1 MKKTNRCYPLY
12 SYLIYLVFFILL
24 IPFSFLMVSLLA
36 QTDDVRYV
44 IILFTI
50 LGFGFIVTFLG
61 FLLNRQSFYIDD
73 DYLIVRNCLYEVM
86 RVKLSQ
92 CDLQVTALPTYS
104 SWTSNI
110 FEKWIC
116 VYDTTVHV
124 PRFMKGCS
132 NSRKYCRIQ
141 IIYSEKVYREL
152 KASINQIKTGDIN
165 II

>member
-1 MKKTNRCYPLY
+1 
-12 SYLIYLVFFILL
+12 VFFILL
-24 IPFSFLMVSLLA
+24 VPISFLVFSLPSK
-36 QTDDVRYV
+36 TGNV
-44 IILFTI
+44 IYTILFLAI
-50 LGFGFIVTFLG
+50 LGFGFVVTFFG
-61 FLLNRQSFYIDD
+61 FLLNYQSFYIEGDA
-73 DYLIVRNCLYEVM
+73 LIVKNCLYEVM
-86 RVKLSQ
+86 RVNLSQ
-92 CDLQVTALPTYS
+92 CDLQVTSLPTYS

>member
-24 IPFSFLMVSLLA
+24 IPLSFLIFSLPS
-36 QTDDVRYV
+36 QTGNVNYV
-44 IILFTI
+44 ILFFAI
-50 LGFGFIVTFLG
+50 LGLGFVVTFLG
-61 FLLNRQSFYIDD
+61 FLLNNQSYYIEGN
-73 DYLIVRNCLYEVM
+73 YLIVKNCLCEVM
-86 RVKLSQ
+86 RVNLSQ
-92 CDLQVTALPTYS
+92 CDLQVTSLPTYS

-116 VYDTTVHV
+116 IYDTTIYV
-124 PRFMKGCS
+124 PKFMKGCS

-141 IIYSEKVYREL
+141 IIYSEKVYCEL
-152 KASINQIKTGDIN
+152 KSLIDQIKIGNAN